1 MKFDVT
7 LSGFSKSLDV
17 RQVRQQIAEIKKAQL
32 LRQKRLRSL
41 IAMSNYAKSKGVS
54 VSEMTSLTKENLSE
68 NKKNLQAL
76 NKIAETDRFKKAEVE
91 FKKKTSKIKFK
102 NISGGGGMMTTFKKG
117 KTLIEK
123 MKDL

>member
-17 RQVRQQIAEIKKAQL
+17 RQLRQQIASIKEAQL
-32 LRQKRLRSL
+32 LRQKRLNSL
-41 IAMSNYAKSKGVS
+41 TAMSNYAKSKGIS
-54 VSEMTSLTKENLSE
+54 VSEMTSLTKENLAE

-76 NKIAETDRFKKAEVE
+76 NKITKTDRFKKAEVE

-117 KTLIEK
+117 KSLIEK

>member
-68 NKKNLQAL
+68 NKRRFFIL
-76 NKIAETDRFKKAEVE
+76 NVF
-91 FKKKTSKIKFK
+91 
-102 NISGGGGMMTTFKKG
+102 ISLPLFPYLNGYWFNHSNRREKG
-117 KTLIEK
+117 R
-123 MKDL
+123 

>member
-17 RQVRQQIAEIKKAQL
+17 RQVRQQIASIKEAQL
-32 LRQKRLRSL
+32 LRQKRLNSL
-41 IAMSNYAKSKGVS
+41 TAMSNYAKSKGIS
-54 VSEMTSLTKENLSE
+54 VSEMTSLTKENLAE

-76 NKIAETDRFKKAEVE
+76 NKITKTDRFKKAEVE

-117 KTLIEK
+117 KSLIEK